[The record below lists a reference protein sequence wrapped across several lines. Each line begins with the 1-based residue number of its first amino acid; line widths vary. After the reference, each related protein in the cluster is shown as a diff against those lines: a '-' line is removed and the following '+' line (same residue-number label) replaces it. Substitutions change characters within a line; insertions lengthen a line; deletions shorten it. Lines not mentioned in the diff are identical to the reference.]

1 MITKIFSYY
10 WLQRIVN
17 HIRKKGFLVFFKNS
31 FVFLNR
37 CFNPKILGELPFAYL
52 FNSTRRKLKNFC
64 DIYLENFDKTSIKS
78 FFNYYL
84 DESII
89 SENSIVYSFGLADS
103 IEFEEDLAK
112 KKRCKILCFDPT
124 ECSVNYFKN
133 YKNDKIFYYPYGIW
147 IRDEKVKFYR
157 SSDNDNSGHGSIS
170 NLFGTKK
177 FDELQCYKLKTLM
190 KINNHNKIDIL
201 KIDIEGIA
209 QEVIYDIL
217 EDKIYPNQ
225 ICAEF
230 EYDLLEQKLT
240 NESRLKDWLNNLS
253 NLILKMK
260 EKNYKCY
267 HMPRFSNMPYNSI
280 EILFLKKDK

>member
-1 MITKIFSYY
+1 
-10 WLQRIVN
+10 
-17 HIRKKGFLVFFKNS
+17 
-31 FVFLNR
+31 
-37 CFNPKILGELPFAYL
+37 
-52 FNSTRRKLKNFC
+52 
-64 DIYLENFDKTSIKS
+64 
-78 FFNYYL
+78 
-84 DESII
+84 
-89 SENSIVYSFGLADS
+89 
-103 IEFEEDLAK
+103 
-112 KKRCKILCFDPT
+112 
-124 ECSVNYFKN
+124 
-133 YKNDKIFYYPYGIW
+133 
-147 IRDEKVKFYR
+147 
-157 SSDNDNSGHGSIS
+157 
-170 NLFGTKK
+170 
-177 FDELQCYKLKTLM
+177 M

-280 EILFLKKDK
+280 EILFLKKDKQL